1 MTRVFCLTRV
11 AKGEHNDD
19 DDAETKAAVGVREG
33 LEVSRALLPG
43 RGKTKRTDAR
53 RFSNGESNLVETTRC
68 DDGGD
73 RGTSRSQRFVLL
85 RPLVDGSSSRG
96 SLLAMVYTSYGL
108 LYYSFPSLF
117 LITKKS
123 LIDSKIRSG
132 GHEAYTHIRPT
143 SVSFV
148 IIKDSFATV
157 CLSCSQS
164 ALSYASWRSE

>member
-1 MTRVFCLTRV
+1 MTRVFCQTRV
-11 AKGEHNDD
+11 AKGEHNDDD

-43 RGKTKRTDAR
+43 RGKTKRTNAR
-53 RFSNGESNLVETTRC
+53 RFSNEESNLVETTRC

-73 RGTSRSQRFVLL
+73 RGTPSSVLL

-108 LYYSFPSLF
+108 LYYFFPSLF

-157 CLSCSQS
+157 CLSCSQP
-164 ALSYASWRSE
+164 ALSCAF